1 MKALS
6 PLDTLALLVVLA
18 LWSGNFVATKI
29 GLNGID
35 VLFFCGWRFLIA
47 GICGLP
53 FLRMPGK
60 NLSYL
65 LIISLVLGTIHFAFL
80 MYGIRGAGAGAST
93 IVYQL
98 NVLFGVILGILL
110 FGEQFSYLRFTC
122 ILLAIAGLTVTLWQK
137 AEFSASLALSSVVIA
152 AFIFAYAQIMVKKV
166 KGMPGFTI
174 NTWVNLLAAPQMFLL
189 SYIFEG
195 NQWVVISQ
203 IPLNSILALLYTSV
217 LSGVFAYGFWYY
229 LLQKYPVGTVLP
241 MTLIVPLNGV
251 LLSVFL
257 LGEVL
262 SPELAFGGAM
272 ILLSVV
278 GIYMHDQIKT
288 LNFGRRLRK

>member
-1 MKALS
+1 MKSLS
-6 PLDTLALLVVLA
+6 RLDTLALIVVLA

-35 VLFFCGWRFLIA
+35 VLFFSGWRFLIA

-60 NLSYL
+60 NLGYL

-80 MYGIRGAGAGAST
+80 MYGIHGAGAGAST

-98 NVLFGVILGILL
+98 NVLFGVILGIVL
-110 FGEQFSYLRFTC
+110 FGEQFSYLRFAC
-122 ILLAIAGLTVTLWQK
+122 IFLAIAGLTVTLWQK
-137 AEFSASLALSSVVIA
+137 VEFSVSLALVSVLTA

-174 NTWVNLLAAPQMFLL
+174 NTWINLLAAPQMFLL

-195 NQWVVISQ
+195 NQWAL
-203 IPLNSILALLYTSV
+203 IPQVPIESILALLYTSA

-229 LLQKYPVGTVLP
+229 LLQKYPVGAVLP
-241 MTLIVPLNGV
+241 MTLIVPLNAV
-251 LLSVFL
+251 ILSLFL

-262 SPELAFGGAM
+262 TPQLAFGGAM
-272 ILLSVV
+272 ILLSVI
-278 GIYMHDQIKT
+278 GIYLHDHIKMPH
-288 LNFGRRLRK
+288 FARRNHR